1 MHFEIKKQ
9 LSILVGL
16 QNEVDSANKPSF
28 SHTTRRKPMHVT
40 K

>member
-1 MHFEIKKQ
+1 LNQFHAA
-9 LSILVGL
+9 VGL
-16 QNEVDSANKPSF
+16 QNEIDSANEPSF